1 MSGSQCILLKHSMSD
16 GHDCTLQC
24 DADFGKMVLTLRVN
38 LISPA
43 LLLNFL
49 WQLPHQDERFAKTGI
64 VGPAQITHRFD
75 TRLVLPSGVA
85 FKVYAYQPFSISE
98 SRPEPLQLEFLELL
112 ER

>member
-1 MSGSQCILLKHSMSD
+1 MSDSQCILLKHSMSD

-38 LISPA
+38 LISPL

-49 WQLPHQDERFAKTGI
+49 WQLPHKDERFAKTGI
-64 VGPAQITHRFD
+64 VGTAQITQRFD
-75 TRLVLPSGVA
+75 TRLVLPSGVT

-98 SRPEPLQLEFLELL
+98 SRQEPLQLEFLQTHE
-112 ER
+112 